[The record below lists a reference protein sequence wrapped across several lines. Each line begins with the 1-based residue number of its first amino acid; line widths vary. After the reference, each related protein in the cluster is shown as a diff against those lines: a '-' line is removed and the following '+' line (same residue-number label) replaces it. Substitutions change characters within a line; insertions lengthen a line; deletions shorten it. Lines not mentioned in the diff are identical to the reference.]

1 MRKMMVA
8 VAAALWRRR
17 RFSGA
22 VISAEALGFRD
33 LYGFGGI
40 LQYVGYCSSRY
51 ALTPYGYAWICT

>member
-1 MRKMMVA
+1 MRAKERSF
-8 VAAALWRRR
+8 WGR

-40 LQYVGYCSSRY
+40 LQYVGYGSSRY